1 MSLKDLAD
9 NVIDTE
15 DFMLV
20 AAEPDIP
27 VLDCNNITFIHIYS
41 DMMDYCTVEEFVKE
55 LNECEMLNDRFTFEC
70 VEGKDQDE
78 LEGLVLTGSGT
89 NLALDE
95 KGNVVTAYD
104 TTLHIP
110 YTTTDNFARH
120 LAQHCLYTSLK
131 SYPTHGVIGCDRLQ
145 GISLNNIADR
155 VNEICNLDLDMYAK
169 KSNGRNMYDA
179 NNEPH
184 PIGRCLSVT
193 FMQYTVT
200 TGNGYYYISS
210 GAAGYAGMISTLDPD
225 RSSTNQ
231 PFNIDSLQYTLSNAQ
246 LTKLNTIGIVC
257 CKESPTLGIVV
268 VDGVTQAPATSVY
281 RRLSTTKIIN
291 AIGRILKEVIE
302 PFIGKPRTLSNLN
315 AMETAIKS
323 ALNKIVGVLINDYS
337 FEIVTDS
344 ASARLGVV
352 KIDYAI
358 YPAYEIREVRN
369 TITVTE
375 NAINE

>member
-1 MSLKDLAD
+1 MNRKQKKSLYESIIK
-9 NVIDTE
+9 NVSKTI
-15 DFMLV
+15 
-20 AAEPDIP
+20 
-27 VLDCNNITFIHIYS
+27 
-41 DMMDYCTVEEFVKE
+41 KKQ
-55 LNECEMLNDRFTFEC
+55 LNEYDN
-70 VEGKDQDE
+70 
-78 LEGLVLTGSGT
+78 
-89 NLALDE
+89 
-95 KGNVVTAYD
+95 YD
-104 TTLHIP
+104 TTMYIP
-110 YTTTDNFARH
+110 YTTSDNFARH
-120 LAQHCLYTSLK
+120 LAQHCTYTSLK
-131 SYPTHGVIGCDRLQ
+131 TYPTHGVMGC
-145 GISLNNIADR
+145 SKLNGVNLSTVADR
-155 VNEICNLDLDMYAK
+155 VNQILDLDLDLYAK
-169 KSNGRNMYDA
+169 KGNGNNML
-179 NNEPH
+179 NNNNVPH

-210 GAAGYAGMISTLDPD
+210 GAAGYAGMVSTLDPE

-246 LTKLNTIGIVC
+246 LTRLNTAGIVC
-257 CKESPTLGIVV
+257 CKESTTLGIVI
-268 VDGVTQAPATSVY
+268 VDGITQAPATSVY

-291 AIGRILKEVIE
+291 AVGRILKEVIE
-302 PFIGKPRTLSNLN
+302 PYIGLPRTLSYLN

-358 YPAYEIREVRN
+358 LPAYEIREVRN

-375 NAINE
+375 NAINQ